1 VSDAVVCKCGDELQ
15 PDDGAICGACLQP
28 EIAEAEERGRR
39 AGIEERDELLRAALQ
54 SVEWVLPPQGE
65 TPAYCLSCGGAQPHH
80 VPGCL
85 IAAALAPRDSG
96 KEDRK

>member
-1 VSDAVVCKCGDELQ
+1 VTPADYARDALYGHSAFSGGTLQ
-15 PDDGAICGACLQP
+15 AIEAAL
-28 EIAEAEERGRR
+28 AAAEERGRR